1 MDERIE
7 HQGVVEE
14 VSRECVRV
22 TIVQVAA
29 CAECKAK
36 SLCVSSESKERVI
49 EVKGS
54 YPGLKVGDVVK
65 VCGSMQMGRRAVML
79 AFTLPMVMLLLIGFV
94 CLGMLSMPEGWVML
108 LMLIALTVYFT
119 VMYRLRGRIE
129 KEFRFWIEA
138 PAQQGSDV

>member
-1 MDERIE
+1 MDEKIE

-14 VSRECVRV
+14 VSPDYVRV

-36 SLCVSSESKERVI
+36 SLCVSSESKEKVI

-54 YPGLKVGDVVK
+54 YPNLKVGDAVK
-65 VCGSMQMGRRAVML
+65 VCGSMQMGRRAVLL

-94 CLGMLSMPEGWVML
+94 CLGILNMSEGWVML
-108 LMLIALTVYFT
+108 FMLLSLTVYFS
-119 VMYRLRGRIE
+119 VMYLLRGRIE
-129 KEFRFWIEA
+129 REFRFWIEN
-138 PAQQGSDV
+138 SNL

>member
-1 MDERIE
+1 MDEKIE

-14 VSRECVRV
+14 MSPDYVRV

-36 SLCVSSESKERVI
+36 SLCVSSESKEKVI

-54 YPGLKVGDVVK
+54 YPNLKVGDAVK
-65 VCGSMQMGRRAVML
+65 VCGSMQMGRRAVLL

-94 CLGMLSMPEGWVML
+94 CLGILNMSEGWVML
-108 LMLIALTVYFT
+108 LMLLSLTVYFS
-119 VMYRLRGRIE
+119 VMYLLRSRIE
-129 KEFRFWIEA
+129 REFRFWIEN
-138 PAQQGSDV
+138 SNL

>member
-1 MDERIE
+1 MDEKIE

-14 VSRECVRV
+14 VSPDYVRV

-36 SLCVSSESKERVI
+36 SLCVSSESKEKVI

-54 YPGLKVGDVVK
+54 YPNLKVGDAVK
-65 VCGSMQMGRRAVML
+65 VCGSMQMGRRAVLL

-94 CLGMLSMPEGWVML
+94 CLGILNMSEGWVML
-108 LMLIALTVYFT
+108 LMLLSLTVYFS
-119 VMYRLRGRIE
+119 VMYLLRGRIE
-129 KEFRFWIEA
+129 REFRFWIEN
-138 PAQQGSDV
+138 SNL

>member
-1 MDERIE
+1 MDEKIE

-14 VSRECVRV
+14 VSPDYVRV

-36 SLCVSSESKERVI
+36 SLCVSSESKEKVI

-54 YPGLKVGDVVK
+54 YPNLKVGDAVK
-65 VCGSMQMGRRAVML
+65 VCGSMQMGRRAVLL

-94 CLGMLSMPEGWVML
+94 CLGILNMSEGWVML
-108 LMLIALTVYFT
+108 LMLLSLTVYFS
-119 VMYRLRGRIE
+119 VMYVLRGRIE
-129 KEFRFWIEA
+129 REFRFWIEN
-138 PAQQGSDV
+138 SNL

>member
-1 MDERIE
+1 MDEKIE

-14 VSRECVRV
+14 VSTDYVRV

-36 SLCVSSESKERVI
+36 SLCVSSESKEKVI

-54 YPGLKVGDVVK
+54 YPDLKVGDAVK
-65 VCGSMQMGRRAVML
+65 VCGSMQMGRRAVLL

-94 CLGMLSMPEGWVML
+94 CLGILNMSEGWVML
-108 LMLIALTVYFT
+108 LMLLSLTVYFS
-119 VMYRLRGRIE
+119 VMYLLRGRIE
-129 KEFRFWIEA
+129 REFRFWIEN
-138 PAQQGSDV
+138 SNL

>member
-1 MDERIE
+1 MDEKIE

-14 VSRECVRV
+14 VSRDYVRV

-36 SLCVSSESKERVI
+36 SLCVSSESKEKVI

-54 YPGLKVGDVVK
+54 YPSLKVGDAVR

-94 CLGMLSMPEGWVML
+94 CLGILNMSEGWVML
-108 LMLIALTVYFT
+108 LMLLSLTVYFS
-119 VMYRLRGRIE
+119 VMYLLRGRIE

-138 PAQQGSDV
+138 PTPAGC

>member
-1 MDERIE
+1 MDEKIE

-14 VSRECVRV
+14 VSRDYVRV

-36 SLCVSSESKERVI
+36 SLCVSSESKEKVI

-54 YPGLKVGDVVK
+54 YPDLKVGDAVK
-65 VCGSMQMGRRAVML
+65 VCGSMQMGRRAVLL

-94 CLGMLSMPEGWVML
+94 CLGILNMSEGWVML
-108 LMLIALTVYFT
+108 LMLLSLTVYFS

-129 KEFRFWIEA
+129 REFRFWIEN
-138 PAQQGSDV
+138 SNL

>member
-1 MDERIE
+1 MDEKIE

-14 VSRECVRV
+14 VSREYVRV

-36 SLCVSSESKERVI
+36 SLCVSSESKKKVI

-54 YPGLKVGDVVK
+54 YPDLKVGDAVK
-65 VCGSMQMGRRAVML
+65 VCGSMQMGRRAVLL

-94 CLGMLSMPEGWVML
+94 CLGILNMSEGWVML
-108 LMLIALTVYFT
+108 LMLLSLTVYFS
-119 VMYRLRGRIE
+119 VMYVLRSRIE
-129 KEFRFWIEA
+129 REFRFWIEN
-138 PAQQGSDV
+138 SNL

>member
-1 MDERIE
+1 MDEKIE

-14 VSRECVRV
+14 VNRDYVRV

-36 SLCVSSESKERVI
+36 SLCVSSESKEKVI

-54 YPGLKVGDVVK
+54 YPDLKVGDAVK
-65 VCGSMQMGRRAVML
+65 VCGSMQMGRRAVLL

-94 CLGMLSMPEGWVML
+94 CLGILNMSEGWVML
-108 LMLIALTVYFT
+108 LMLLSLTVYFS
-119 VMYRLRGRIE
+119 VMYVLRSRIE
-129 KEFRFWIEA
+129 REFRFWIDK
-138 PAQQGSDV
+138 S

>member
-1 MDERIE
+1 MDEKIE

-14 VSRECVRV
+14 VSRDYVRV

-36 SLCVSSESKERVI
+36 SLCVSSESKEKVI

-54 YPGLKVGDVVK
+54 YPDLKVGDAVK
-65 VCGSMQMGRRAVML
+65 VCGSMQMGRRAVLL

-94 CLGMLSMPEGWVML
+94 CLGILNMSEGWVML
-108 LMLIALTVYFT
+108 LMLLSLTVYFT
-119 VMYRLRGRIE
+119 VMYMLRGRIE
-129 KEFRFWIEA
+129 REFRFWIDK
-138 PAQQGSDV
+138 S

>member
-1 MDERIE
+1 MDEKIE

-14 VSRECVRV
+14 VSPDYVRV

-36 SLCVSSESKERVI
+36 SLCVSSESKEKVI

-54 YPGLKVGDVVK
+54 YPNLKVGDAVK
-65 VCGSMQMGRRAVML
+65 VCGSMQMGRRAVLL

-94 CLGMLSMPEGWVML
+94 CLGILNMSEGWVML
-108 LMLIALTVYFT
+108 LMLLNLTVYFS
-119 VMYRLRGRIE
+119 VMYLLRGRIE
-129 KEFRFWIEA
+129 REFRFWIEN
-138 PAQQGSDV
+138 SNL

>member
-1 MDERIE
+1 MDEKIE

-14 VSRECVRV
+14 VSPDYVRV

-36 SLCVSSESKERVI
+36 SLCVSSESKEKVI

-54 YPGLKVGDVVK
+54 YPNLKVGDAVK
-65 VCGSMQMGRRAVML
+65 VCGSMQMGRRAVLL

-94 CLGMLSMPEGWVML
+94 CLGILNMSEGWVML
-108 LMLIALTVYFT
+108 LMLLSLTMYFS
-119 VMYRLRGRIE
+119 VMYGLRGRIE
-129 KEFRFWIEA
+129 REFRFWIEA
-138 PAQQGSDV
+138 NN

>member
-14 VSRECVRV
+14 VSRDYVRV

-36 SLCVSSESKERVI
+36 SLCVSSESKEKVI

-54 YPGLKVGDVVK
+54 YPNLRVGDAVK
-65 VCGSMQMGRRAVML
+65 VCGSMQMGRRAVLL
-79 AFTLPMVMLLLIGFV
+79 AFTMPMLMLLLIGFV
-94 CLGMLSMPEGWVML
+94 CLGILNMSEGLVML
-108 LMLIALTVYFT
+108 FMLLSLTVYFS
-119 VMYRLRGRIE
+119 VIYLLRGRIE
-129 KEFRFWIEA
+129 REFRFWIETI
-138 PAQQGSDV
+138 DI

>member
-1 MDERIE
+1 MDEKIE

-14 VSRECVRV
+14 VSRDYVRV

-36 SLCVSSESKERVI
+36 SLCVSSESREKVI

-54 YPGLKVGDVVK
+54 YPDLKVGDAVK
-65 VCGSMQMGRRAVML
+65 VCGSMQMGRRAVLL

-94 CLGMLSMPEGWVML
+94 CLGILNMSEGWVML
-108 LMLIALTVYFT
+108 LMLLSLTVYFT
-119 VMYRLRGRIE
+119 VMYMLRGRIE
-129 KEFRFWIEA
+129 REFRFWIEN
-138 PAQQGSDV
+138 SNL

>member
-1 MDERIE
+1 MDEKID

-14 VSRECVRV
+14 VSRDYVRV

-36 SLCVSSESKERVI
+36 SLCVSSESKEKVI

-54 YPGLKVGDVVK
+54 YPDLKVGDAVK
-65 VCGSMQMGRRAVML
+65 VCGSMQMGRRTVLL

-94 CLGMLSMPEGWVML
+94 CLGILNMSEGWVML
-108 LMLIALTVYFT
+108 LMLLSLTVYFS
-119 VMYRLRGRIE
+119 VMYVLRSRIE
-129 KEFRFWIEA
+129 REFRFWIEN
-138 PAQQGSDV
+138 SNL

>member
-1 MDERIE
+1 MDEKIE

-14 VSRECVRV
+14 VSLDYVRV

-36 SLCVSSESKERVI
+36 SLCVSSESKEKVI

-54 YPGLKVGDVVK
+54 YPNLKVGDAVK
-65 VCGSMQMGRRAVML
+65 VCGSMQMGRRAVLL

-94 CLGMLSMPEGWVML
+94 CLGILNMSEGWVML
-108 LMLIALTVYFT
+108 LMLLSLTVYFS
-119 VMYRLRGRIE
+119 VMYLLRGRIE
-129 KEFRFWIEA
+129 REFRFWIEN
-138 PAQQGSDV
+138 SNL